1 MTFSLN
7 INNICMYNISLYL
20 SYALI
25 LNIFNSHFVAPL
37 DGHRSGCPGCQH
49 SISKSYTSLNR
60 SHLSLRR
67 ICLRCKAHT
76 YMYFLRFIFFFF
88 HSMSPFNGN
97 NSLLT
102 HKKVGCTWGKRQK
115 MLRNLRKQF
124 CLCLSFENIDEIE
137 FKTDKNPQLNS
148 VQVGIPLCK
157 RNVISES

>member
-1 MTFSLN
+1 MSAVEALQWEGASSIAIFKRKYIYVHILLDMTFSLN

-102 HKKVGCTWGKRQK
+102 HKEVGCTWG
-115 MLRNLRKQF
+115 
-124 CLCLSFENIDEIE
+124 ETEDA
-137 FKTDKNPQLNS
+137 PQLKET
-148 VQVGIPLCK
+148 ILPLPFF
-157 RNVISES
+157 

>member
-88 HSMSPFNGN
+88 TLC
-97 NSLLT
+97 LLLMAT
-102 HKKVGCTWGKRQK
+102 IHCSHIKKWDARGERQK